1 MKDNKNLIDECLILA
16 IEDIRKKM
24 SNTNSWKDAEQY
36 AKIMCSL
43 CEEYRK
49 FIIADC
55 QVMETIKKQSP
66 IDKQN

>member
-1 MKDNKNLIDECLILA
+1 MGQKENLIDECLVLA

-24 SNTNSWKDAEQY
+24 SNTNSYKDAERY

-55 QVMETIKKQSP
+55 QVIETMKK
-66 IDKQN
+66 

>member
-1 MKDNKNLIDECLILA
+1 MKDNKNLIDECLVLA

-24 SNTNSWKDAEQY
+24 SNTNGWKDAEQY

-49 FIIADC
+49 LIIADC
-55 QVMETIKKQSP
+55 QVMETIKK
-66 IDKQN
+66 

>member
-1 MKDNKNLIDECLILA
+1 MEQKENLVDECLVLA

-24 SNTNSWKDAEQY
+24 ANTKSWKDAEHY
-36 AKIMCSL
+36 AQIMCSL

-55 QVMETIKKQSP
+55 QVMETIKK
-66 IDKQN
+66 

>member
-1 MKDNKNLIDECLILA
+1 MEKDKNLVDECLVLA

-24 SNTNSWKDAEQY
+24 ANTNSLKDAEQY

-49 FIIADC
+49 LIIADC
-55 QVMETIKKQSP
+55 QVMETIKK
-66 IDKQN
+66 